1 MLYPLS
7 YEGGEAPMLSPARTP
22 ILTVSKRPGFR
33 SVLTP

>member
-1 MLYPLS
+1 
-7 YEGGEAPMLSPARTP
+7 MLSPARTP